1 MLVSESMRRIIAIFV
16 VVLSSLTA
24 QAPAEKIVGGPYIV
38 NDGQR
43 TATVMWVVQ
52 TGQVTVST
60 EPGKPDKV
68 VPALHAEKTVLRGL
82 APGKIYSYQAFAGEA
97 GKGSFKTAPTD
108 EAPFEF
114 VVFGDT
120 RTRHEVHR
128 SVIAGILKV
137 AHPDFVIHTGDLV
150 ADGDDNSLWPIYFD
164 AERELLRKA
173 AIFPA
178 LGNHE
183 HNSRNYF
190 DYMDARPYY
199 SFNWG
204 TSHFAVINTDIENAG
219 RTEAERDA
227 FWKDQT
233 AWLEADLAA
242 AQKAEFRFVF
252 GHHPPMT
259 AVERRQGDNPQMTA
273 LEPMF
278 EKYKLTAGFFG
289 HDHNYQH
296 YLKDGVHY
304 FVTGGGGAPLYDVN
318 KPPAGI
324 TKKVESTE
332 NFVVVKV
339 AGKAIRIE
347 AFKPDG
353 ESIDLTELN

>member
-1 MLVSESMRRIIAIFV
+1 MLISESMRRIIALFV

-24 QAPAEKIVGGPYIV
+24 QPAAEKIVGGPYIV

-43 TATVMWVVQ
+43 TATVMWIVQ

-68 VPALHAEKTVLRGL
+68 VPVLHAEKTVLRGL
-82 APGKIYSYQAFAGEA
+82 APGKSYTYQAFAGA
-97 GKGSFKTAPTD
+97 QGRGSFKTPPSGD
-108 EAPFEF
+108 VPFEF

-120 RTRHEVHR
+120 RTRHDVHR
-128 SVIAGILKV
+128 AIIAGILKT
-137 AHPDFVIHTGDLV
+137 AHPDFIMHTGDLV

-173 AIFPA
+173 ALFPA

-183 HNSRNYF
+183 HNASNYF

-204 TSHFAVINTDIENAG
+204 TAHFAVINTDIENA
-219 RTEAERDA
+219 APMAAQRDA
-227 FWKDQT
+227 FWKEQT
-233 AWLEADLAA
+233 SWLEADLAA
-242 AQKAEFRFVF
+242 AQKAQFRFVF

-259 AVERRQGDNPQMTA
+259 AVERRQGDNPHMTA

-296 YLKDGVHY
+296 YLKNGVHY

-339 AGKAIRIE
+339 AGKDVRVE
-347 AFKPDG
+347 AFKPGG
-353 ESIDLTELN
+353 ESIDVTELK